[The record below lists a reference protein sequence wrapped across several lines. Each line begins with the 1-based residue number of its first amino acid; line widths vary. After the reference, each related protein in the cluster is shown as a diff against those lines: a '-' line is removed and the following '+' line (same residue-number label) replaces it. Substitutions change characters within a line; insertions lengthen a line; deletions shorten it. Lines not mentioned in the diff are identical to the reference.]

1 MPRSNKLEK
10 QVLNS
15 LQQEFVFVQVSNLAT
30 WNINHNLNKFYPSVW
45 VEDEFGETIIGNVK
59 PIDKN
64 NLQIIF
70 TIPSKG
76 TAYLH

>member
-10 QVLNS
+10 QAFNS
-15 LQQEFVFVQVSNLAT
+15 LQPEFVFVQSQSSTV
-30 WNINHNLNKFYPSVW
+30 WNINHSLNKFYPSVS
-45 VEDEFGETIIGNVK
+45 VEDEFGEAIVGNVK
-59 PIDKN
+59 AIDKN

-70 TIPSKG
+70 TIPSRG